1 MSDIDQDAAY
11 RKAKETLGN
20 IGWVFDAYVK
30 IKMAEILD
38 TVVQNTKDREA
49 AYLQAKVA
57 MELKGAL
64 VDRVK
69 QYEDTMLIKQKRQE
83 ASNGT
88 GTDSS
93 PVH

>member
-11 RKAKETLGN
+11 RKAKETLAN
-20 IGWVFDAYVK
+20 IGWVFDAFVK
-30 IKMAEILD
+30 IKMAEIAESNIHD
-38 TVVQNTKDREA
+38 SKTREGAYVQ
-49 AYLQAKVA
+49 LKVA

-69 QYEDTMLIKQKRQE
+69 QYEDTMLIKQKRE

-88 GTDSS
+88 GTDSN